1 MDTSLRKLRETVKD
15 RETWCAAIHGVQRVG
30 HDLVTH
36 QHWTEWE
43 MKLEF
48 LYLEDSAKAVLKG
61 KFIALNV
68 NIREEGEKKSQ
79 YSKASTSNT

>member
-1 MDTSLRKLRETVKD
+1 
-15 RETWCAAIHGVQRVG
+15 
-30 HDLVTH
+30 
-36 QHWTEWE
+36 

-79 YSKASTSNT
+79 YSKASTSNTQKNSKQAEEENKVGAGINKIETKPTEENQ